1 MQEKLPRS
9 DYRGMMPSQH
19 HALIFDHSSTCSDIN
34 VLTLVVLHKLQA
46 ELCRLN
52 VSKRFWLSRT
62 GLASSQHDAGDASRT
77 ANQPARR
84 QYPEL
89 ESIIPKTHPIGT
101 KHETLIRSSLR
112 SVTMRLG
119 YFVETR
125 PKMPAC
131 AKGPRSRPSCSALNA
146 SS

>member
-89 ESIIPKTHPIGT
+89 ESIIRKLTPSERNMKP
-101 KHETLIRSSLR
+101 SSEVPYDL
-112 SVTMRLG
+112 SL
-119 YFVETR
+119 
-125 PKMPAC
+125 C
-131 AKGPRSRPSCSALNA
+131 ALATSLKRGRRCLPVQRDPVPGLHVQR
-146 SS
+146 